1 MLSNYINDEINQI
14 KQNRHYIRYVIYIL
28 FNLLAIFILSL
39 VFVFNDLNQKL
50 DSNVYIVFEILAGFS
65 IAFLAIG
72 VFRSILIL
80 IIKSSWKFS
89 NETFLKEIL
98 IMYFIFSLKFK
109 KLNTLTKT
117 IQFRCNNYKN
127 FKKVK

>member
-39 VFVFNDLNQKL
+39 VFVFNDFKQKL

-109 KLNTLTKT
+109 KIKYIN
-117 IQFRCNNYKN
+117 
-127 FKKVK
+127 KKQ